1 MTNLVDGY
9 PHEIGSRAAFKGK
22 SVVFIK
28 VKSTILR
35 VIRMRQGRRAKWIL
49 ASLLL
54 AGPLV
59 TPPPKAKKKKISIR
73 LEMFLNVLNV
83 IHHNTNYI

>member
-59 TPPPKAKKKKISIR
+59 TPPPKDFYSLR
-73 LEMFLNVLNV
+73 NVLKCIECNPS
-83 IHHNTNYI
+83 